1 LAGEIDSP
9 DQDQSHALMESR
21 RRILQISG
29 YPPPRSGWA
38 VRVQYLK
45 EHLQALGHDCVVL
58 NTGVS
63 RRIPSPEYETVLGL
77 GDYIRKVW
85 RYTRA
90 GFLPHVHVNGKSPK
104 GLALA
109 LIAELVGR
117 VNGTGTVLTFH
128 AGEQQQYF
136 PKSTAP
142 AWAPLFT
149 LLFRLPAHIIC
160 NNEAVKARI
169 CEYGIPPA
177 KITPIQAFSR
187 QYLQFERVS
196 LGSALDRFWSR
207 FDCVL
212 FSYLNLRP
220 GYHPETLLEAFERL
234 AARRADVGL
243 VLCGVMGHPDPEL
256 STRVRA
262 RLQREALR
270 DRVHVVDDLDHDQ
283 FLTALS
289 RAAVFVRTPPEDGVS
304 SSVLEAL
311 ALRTPVVAAA
321 NDSRPP
327 GVVAYPPTDAAAL
340 AAVLEDVLA
349 RRQDVIDSLPIPVIP
364 DTLTEEAAILVAS
377 ADLQPTE
384 RLSSNR

>member
-1 LAGEIDSP
+1 
-9 DQDQSHALMESR
+9 M
-21 RRILQISG
+21 
-29 YPPPRSGWA
+29 
-38 VRVQYLK
+38 QYLK

-85 RYTRA
+85 RFTRA
-90 GFLPHVHVNGKSPK
+90 GFLPHVHVNGKAPK

-109 LIAELVGR
+109 LIAELVRR

-149 LLFRLPAHIIC
+149 LLFRLPSHIIC

-169 CEYGIPPA
+169 CEYGIPA
-177 KITPIQAFSR
+177 DKITPIQAFSR

-196 LGSALDRFWSR
+196 LGSALDAFWGR

-212 FSYLNLRP
+212 FSYLNLRA

-234 AARRADVGL
+234 AERRADVGL

-256 STRVRA
+256 AGRVRA
-262 RLQREALR
+262 RLEHATLR

-311 ALRTPVVAAA
+311 ALGTPVVAAA

-327 GVVAYPPTDAAAL
+327 GVIVYPPTDATAL
-340 AAVLEDVLA
+340 AAILEDVIT
-349 RRQDVIDSLPIPVIP
+349 RRRDVSDSLPTPVIP
-364 DTLTEEAAILVAS
+364 DTLTREAAILTES
-377 ADLQPTE
+377 SDLQASVRPSLD
-384 RLSSNR
+384 R